1 MRQFGACLLS
11 AVLGLSCFAACGDD
25 GDTGEGAGGSGTSST
40 TGAGG
45 DGGSGG
51 FIVSG
56 EPIKILN
63 WNTRNFFNAQ
73 NDSPSPEEPFVDPQ
87 DYQAQ
92 LQAIAAALSD
102 LDPDVAVLAEVENQN
117 VLDDLLAELGPAY
130 VDSAVIDNDNDP
142 RGIDV
147 AAISKIPFSDVVSH
161 QDELF
166 PLEGTQSP
174 EYTFA
179 RDAVEFHLTFRGQK
193 IVLIGVH
200 YRSKGPP
207 DDPNKRLAEAQRTR
221 AIADGLTAADASLG
235 VVILGDFNDLTDSA
249 PFDAVAGSDPD
260 KYLDAAIY
268 VPQPE
273 RWTYDFNG
281 SLELIDHHM
290 ANKRMQMHLD
300 TTLVEIRHGLPMTAS
315 DHAPMMVT
323 YRFE

>member
-1 MRQFGACLLS
+1 MRQFGACFLFS
-11 AVLGLSCFAACGDD
+11 VLGLSCFVACGDD
-25 GDTGEGAGGSGTSST
+25 GDSSAGAGGQSSTSS
-40 TGAGG
+40 GVGG
-45 DGGSGG
+45 DGGAGG
-51 FIVSG
+51 FVVSG

-73 NDSPSPEEPFVDPQ
+73 NDSPSPDEPFVDPQ

-92 LQAIAAALSD
+92 LQAVADALRD

-117 VLDDLLAELGPAY
+117 VLDDLLAELGPEY

-161 QDELF
+161 MNDLF
-166 PLEGTQSP
+166 PLQGTQSP

-179 RDAVEFHLTFRGQK
+179 RDAVEFHLTFRGQA

-221 AIADGLTAADASLG
+221 AIANGLTAADPDLG
-235 VVILGDFNDLTDSA
+235 VVILGDFNDLTDS
-249 PFDAVAGSDPD
+249 PPWDAIAGADPD
-260 KYLDAAIY
+260 KYLDAASY
-268 VPQPE
+268 VPQAD

-290 ANKRMQMHLD
+290 ANKRMQQHLD
-300 TTLVEIRHGLPMTAS
+300 TSLVEIRHGLPMTAS